1 MYVLVTNLLN
11 NWIQW
16 KDKIFVVNNRK
27 TWREAV
33 KEKFELNIVVYT
45 SPT

>member
-1 MYVLVTNLLN
+1 MLENCERQ
-11 NWIQW
+11 IR
-16 KDKIFVVNNRK
+16 RK

-33 KEKFELNIVVYT
+33 TEKFELNIVVYT